1 MRSGSA
7 RDRSRRAMR
16 RGEGR
21 DVDAAAVE
29 RAWAKAEPAMPAPM
43 MTMSYD
49 EPFAMAEDIENRSL
63 EHFPSVFMLGFLRK
77 GRQLMFIVSHS
88 KSRHFFPEIFI
99 WHLASPVLVIKTMRP
114 LPLHSS
120 FSLAIPTLFN
130 ACARP
135 AHHVLHVTK
144 TRVPMSGST
153 QEQYITGPN

>member
-1 MRSGSA
+1 
-7 RDRSRRAMR
+7 MR

-99 WHLASPVLVIKTMRP
+99 WHLASPVLVIKTMQAVPFPSAPPSRSP
-114 LPLHSS
+114 SPHSS
-120 FSLAIPTLFN
+120 TH
-130 ACARP
+130 
-135 AHHVLHVTK
+135 AHALHT
-144 TRVPMSGST
+144 TSFMSPRHEC
-153 QEQYITGPN
+153 Q